1 MEVFI
6 AGVAALMK
14 RINKGDKNKLNK
26 EIIQCYNC
34 KKLGQLVEECK
45 SKMVQ
50 GKEYE
55 EQERGEDFDDML
67 LIYTTESEDDNFDL

>member
-1 MEVFI
+1 
-6 AGVAALMK
+6 
-14 RINKGDKNKLNK
+14 
-26 EIIQCYNC
+26 
-34 KKLGQLVEECK
+34 LGQLVEECK

-67 LIYTTESEDDNFDL
+67 LIDTTESEDDNFDL

>member
-26 EIIQCYNC
+26 EITQCYN
-34 KKLGQLVEECK
+34 VK
-45 SKMVQ
+45 SWA
-50 GKEYE
+50 
-55 EQERGEDFDDML
+55 
-67 LIYTTESEDDNFDL
+67 N